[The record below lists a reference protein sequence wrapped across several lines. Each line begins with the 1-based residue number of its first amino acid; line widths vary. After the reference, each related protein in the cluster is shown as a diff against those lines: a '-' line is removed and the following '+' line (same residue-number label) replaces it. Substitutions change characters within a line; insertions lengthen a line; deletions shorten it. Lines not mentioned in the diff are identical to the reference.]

1 MGADFEAKESR
12 GLTPLHLAIKGFESG
27 DSTRNIK
34 ALLLKGAD
42 RNSSDNQGRKPI
54 DYIPLDSL

>member
-42 RNSSDNQGRKPI
+42 RNS
-54 DYIPLDSL
+54 

>member
-12 GLTPLHLAIKGFESG
+12 GLTPLHLALKGFEPG
-27 DSTRNIK
+27 NSTRNIK

-42 RNSSDNQGRKPI
+42 RNS
-54 DYIPLDSL
+54 